1 MTRVVLSNDDLAHTR
16 FGEAPAPLV
25 ETVMGLVTLKR
36 QLPAAVG
43 SRWSGWAWRAF
54 PATARPLWDL
64 IPRCGYWPEFLDP
77 VVSDLETG
85 LDVVCATPRRELRE
99 QLARSWKRTARPPSW
114 LRSLADGERDA
125 LETVRRG
132 LRDFHDTCIAPRW
145 PDIVASFRAD
155 IAGRVSLLA
164 THGLARAF
172 STLHA
177 DLTWHDGALD
187 RTGRTGEYSL
197 DGSGL
202 QIMPSVLWPGPPL
215 FTIGPPGLGGNALIY
230 AARRP
235 AEHVSTRG
243 SRELAAVLGR
253 TRTAALAALDKPC
266 GTAELAARLGI
277 SAPSASEHATALRKA
292 DLIQTVR
299 RGRGVHH
306 FLTPLGRSLLNGNHG
321 SGCGR

>member
-1 MTRVVLSNDDLAHTR
+1 MTRVVLTADDLAHTR

-25 ETVMGLVTLKR
+25 ETVMGLVALR
-36 QLPAAVG
+36 RGLPAAVG
-43 SRWSGWAWRAF
+43 ARSPGWAWWAV

-85 LDVVCATPRRELRE
+85 LEMVRATPRRELRG

-114 LRSLADGERDA
+114 LRSLADGEREA

-132 LRDFHDTCIAPRW
+132 LRDFHNACIAPHW
-145 PDIVASFRAD
+145 PGIVASFRAD
-155 IAGRVSLLA
+155 IATRIPLLA
-164 THGLARAF
+164 THGLARIF

-177 DLTWHDGALD
+177 DLAWHDGALD
-187 RTGRTGEYSL
+187 RTGRTGEYCL

-202 QIMPSVLWPGPPL
+202 QMTPSVLWQGPPL
-215 FTIGPPGLGGNALIY
+215 FAIGPPTLGGNALIY

-235 AEHVSTRG
+235 ANHDGANG
-243 SRELAAVLGR
+243 SRDLAAVLGR
-253 TRTAALAALDKPC
+253 TRTAALAAMGEPC

-277 SAPSASEHATALRKA
+277 SVPSASEHATALRKA

-321 SGCGR
+321 SDCGW

>member
-1 MTRVVLSNDDLAHTR
+1 
-16 FGEAPAPLV
+16 
-25 ETVMGLVTLKR
+25 
-36 QLPAAVG
+36 
-43 SRWSGWAWRAF
+43 
-54 PATARPLWDL
+54 
-64 IPRCGYWPEFLDP
+64 
-77 VVSDLETG
+77 VSDLEPG
-85 LDVVCATPRRELRE
+85 LEMVCATPRQELRE
-99 QLARSWKRTARPPSW
+99 QLALSWKRTARPPSW
-114 LRSLADGERDA
+114 LRSLAGGEREA

-132 LRDFHDTCIAPRW
+132 LRDFHDACIAPHW

-155 IAGRVSLLA
+155 IAARIPLLA
-164 THGLARAF
+164 THGLARVF
-172 STLHA
+172 STLHT

-202 QIMPSVLWPGPPL
+202 QMMPSVLWPGPPL

-235 AEHVSTRG
+235 AEHAGTNG

-253 TRTAALAALDKPC
+253 TRTAALAALGEPC

-277 SAPSASEHATALRKA
+277 SVPSASEHATALRKA

-306 FLTPLGRSLLNGNHG
+306 FLTPLGRSLLNGYQG